1 MPNPKVVFQAIF
13 QSAVRECERNTLV
26 DLLQKKSP
34 NSTTEAHKHAVLDSG
49 PRTCATITDTNHLY
63 LLFLNCCY
71 FLDLTIKLTHMFSI
85 ISRYFLL
92 IPSLMPSLW
101 TANTP
106 FIPPPPR
113 FNDPNPPKQLITVPS
128 YITTHRTDHAHIVT
142 PWWGGGTAGDSGWR
156 NGGHSFRDLIKQTCR
171 IFFRKPLKEKYV
183 VRRFPQAWLNHLN
196 QNTLYQFL
204 AFWGGF
210 TSLILRW

>member
-106 FIPPPPR
+106 FIPPPPVSMIQIHQSNSSR
-113 FNDPNPPKQLITVPS
+113 FRRTSRLIE
-128 YITTHRTDHAHIVT
+128 RTMRILSRL
-142 PWWGGGTAGDSGWR
+142 GGGGARQVIRAEETEVIRLGIW
-156 NGGHSFRDLIKQTCR
+156 
-171 IFFRKPLKEKYV
+171 
-183 VRRFPQAWLNHLN
+183 
-196 QNTLYQFL
+196 
-204 AFWGGF
+204 
-210 TSLILRW
+210 